1 MTNLKKIGI
10 SALAGSLVAM
20 SAAVAGELT
29 VSGGAK
35 ISYTNKGGNEYAPG
49 TAAAPGAVGVTGKG
63 FGMQEN
69 IAFNGSGELDNGFI
83 VSLGHVVHSDAAGSS
98 TSVITVDMGDM
109 GVLKYQQG
117 TGNIGFAKI
126 DDVMPTAGEE
136 VSDGLGILA
145 VDAQGVAVSASGQA
159 QGGTTYE
166 ADMGGNGFDYA
177 YSIDGVGSINLGYSP
192 GNVDTLTD
200 DGGVTG
206 AGANQDSGKSVHVV
220 LDSLVDGVTV
230 YAGTGQDGSN
240 DVDVAALTYA
250 VGPVTVGYQYTQID
264 IQAANG
270 AGAADSERSQASIA
284 FAINDNLSVSYGV
297 IETELDG
304 AANPVDEE
312 IKGMSLGYSMGGMTL
327 AAHHSEGEN
336 MGGSRLN
343 EVEHTEISLSFAF

>member
-35 ISYTNKGGNEYAPG
+35 ISYTNKGGNEYAGG
-49 TAAAPGAVGVTGKG
+49 TAAAPGNVGVQGKG

-98 TSVITVDMGDM
+98 TTVITVDMGDM

-126 DDVMPTAGEE
+126 DDVMPTAEE
-136 VSDGLGILA
+136 EISNGLSIA
-145 VDAQGVAVSASGQA
+145 AADSATGAAEFGQK
-159 QGGTTYE
+159 YE

-177 YSIDGVGSINLGYSP
+177 YSIDGVGSVNVGYSP

-200 DGGVTG
+200 DGAVTG
-206 AGANQDSGKSVHVV
+206 AGANEDSGKSVHVV
-220 LDSLVDGVTV
+220 LDSLVDGLTV

-250 VGPVTVGYQYTQID
+250 VGPVSVGYQWTEID

-270 AGAADSERSQASIA
+270 RGAADSTRAQASIA

-327 AAHHSEGEN
+327 NAHHNKGEN

-343 EVEHTEISLSFAF
+343 ESEHTEISLSFAF

>member
-20 SAAVAGELT
+20 SAAVAGELS

-35 ISYTNKGGNEYAPG
+35 ISYTNKGGNEFAG
-49 TAAAPGAVGVTGKG
+49 GAADAGLVGVSGKG

-69 IAFNGSGELDNGFI
+69 IAFNGSGELDNGFV

-126 DDVMPTAGEE
+126 DDVMPTAEE
-136 VSDGLGILA
+136 ETSNGLGINSTSSSTA
-145 VDAQGVAVSASGQA
+145 VAQSGVQ
-159 QGGTTYE
+159 YE

-200 DGGVTG
+200 DGATTG
-206 AGANQDSGKSVHVV
+206 AGSNNDSGKSVHVV
-220 LDSLVDGVTV
+220 LDSLVDGLAI

-250 VGPVTVGYQYTQID
+250 VGPVTVGYQYTEID
-264 IQAANG
+264 QEAVAT
-270 AGAADSERSQASIA
+270 AGRADSERSQASIA
-284 FAINDNLSVSYGV
+284 FAINDNLSVSYG
-297 IETELDG
+297 IIDTKLDG
-304 AANPVDEE
+304 AANAVDEE
-312 IKGMSLGYSMGGMTL
+312 ITGMSIGYSMGGMTL
-327 AAHHSEGEN
+327 NAHHNEGEN
-336 MGGSRLN
+336 MGGNALN

>member
-35 ISYTNKGGNEYAPG
+35 ISYTNKGGDEYAG
-49 TAAAPGAVGVTGKG
+49 GAAGAGVLGVQGKG

-69 IAFNGSGELDNGFI
+69 IAFNGSGELDNGFV

-126 DDVMPTAGEE
+126 DDVMPTAVEE
-136 VSDGLGILA
+136 VSDGLGINSTT
-145 VDAQGVAVSASGQA
+145 SATPQA
-159 QGGTTYE
+159 QGGTQYE

-177 YSIDGVGSINLGYSP
+177 YSMDGLGSINFGYSP

-200 DGGVTG
+200 DGAVTG
-206 AGANQDSGKSVHVV
+206 AGANKDSGKSVHVV
-220 LDSLVDGVTV
+220 LDSLVDGLTV

-250 VGPVTVGYQYTQID
+250 AGPITVGYQWTEID
-264 IQAANG
+264 IEAANG
-270 AGAADSERSQASIA
+270 NGAADSERSQASIA

-336 MGGSRLN
+336 MGGSRQN

>member
-20 SAAVAGELT
+20 SAAVAGELS

-35 ISYTNKGGNEYAPG
+35 ISYTNKGGNEYAG
-49 TAAAPGAVGVTGKG
+49 GAADAGVSGVSGKG
-63 FGMQEN
+63 FGMQQN
-69 IAFNGSGELDNGFI
+69 IAFNGSGELDNGFV
-83 VSLGHVVHSDAAGSS
+83 VSLGHVIHADLGGSS

-126 DDVMPTAGEE
+126 DDVMPTAEE
-136 VSDGLGILA
+136 ETSNGLGINSTTSSTL
-145 VDAQGVAVSASGQA
+145 VSQSGVQ
-159 QGGTTYE
+159 YE

-177 YSIDGVGSINLGYSP
+177 YSIDGVGSVNVGYSP

-200 DGGVTG
+200 DGATTG
-206 AGANQDSGKSVHVV
+206 AGANKDSGKSVHVV
-220 LDSLVDGVTV
+220 LDSLVDGLAI

-250 VGPVTVGYQYTQID
+250 AGPVTVGYQYTEID
-264 IQAANG
+264 REAAAA
-270 AGAADSERSQASIA
+270 AGAADSERRQASIA

-297 IETELDG
+297 METELDG

-327 AAHHSEGEN
+327 NAHHNEGEN
-336 MGGSRLN
+336 MGGNALN

>member
-20 SAAVAGELT
+20 SAAVAGELS

-35 ISYTNKGGNEYAPG
+35 ISYTNKGGTEDAQ
-49 TAAAPGAVGVTGKG
+49 VTGKG

-69 IAFNGSGELDNGFI
+69 IAFNGSGELDNGFV

-98 TSVITVDMGDM
+98 TSVITIDMGDM

-126 DDVMPTAGEE
+126 DDVMPTAEEE
-136 VSDGLGILA
+136 VSNGLSIA
-145 VDAQGVAVSASGQA
+145 AANSATGSAEFGQK
-159 QGGTTYE
+159 YE

-177 YSIDGVGSINLGYSP
+177 YSVDGLGSINVGYSP

-200 DGGVTG
+200 DGATTG
-206 AGANQDSGKSVHVV
+206 AGANKDSGKSVHVV
-220 LDSLVDGVTV
+220 LDSLVDGLTV

-250 VGPVTVGYQYTQID
+250 AGPITVGYQYTEID
-264 IQAANG
+264 VEAAAA
-270 AGAADSERSQASIA
+270 AGAADSERTQASIA
-284 FAINDNLSVSYGV
+284 FAINDNLSVSYGI

-304 AANPVDEE
+304 TANPVDEE
-312 IKGMSLGYSMGGMTL
+312 IKGMSLGYSMGGITL
-327 AAHHSEGEN
+327 SAHHNEGEN
-336 MGGSRLN
+336 MGGSRQN
-343 EVEHTEISLSFAF
+343 EVEHTEVSLSFAF

>member
-20 SAAVAGELT
+20 SAAVAGELS

-35 ISYTNKGGNEYAPG
+35 ISYTNKGGTEDAQ
-49 TAAAPGAVGVTGKG
+49 VTGKG

-69 IAFNGSGELDNGFI
+69 IAFNGSGELDNGFV

-98 TSVITVDMGDM
+98 TTVITVDMGDM

-126 DDVMPTAGEE
+126 DDVMPTAEEE
-136 VSDGLGILA
+136 VSNGLSIA
-145 VDAQGVAVSASGQA
+145 AANSATGSAEFGQK
-159 QGGTTYE
+159 YE

-177 YSIDGVGSINLGYSP
+177 YSMDGLGSINFGYSP

-200 DGGVTG
+200 DGATTG
-206 AGANQDSGKSVHVV
+206 AGANKDSGKSVHVV
-220 LDSLVDGVTV
+220 LDSLVDGLTV

-250 VGPVTVGYQYTQID
+250 AGPVTVGYQFTEID
-264 IQAANG
+264 REAANA
-270 AGAADSERSQASIA
+270 AGAADSKRTQASIA

-297 IETELDG
+297 IDTELDG
-304 AANPVDEE
+304 TANPVDEE

>member
-1 MTNLKKIGI
+1 MTNLKKIGV

-20 SAAVAGELT
+20 SAAVAGELS

-35 ISYTNKGGNEYAPG
+35 ISYTNKGGTEDAQ
-49 TAAAPGAVGVTGKG
+49 VTGKG

-69 IAFNGSGELDNGFI
+69 IAFNGSGELDNGFV

-98 TSVITVDMGDM
+98 TTVITVDMGDM

-126 DDVMPTAGEE
+126 DDVMPTAEEE
-136 VSDGLGILA
+136 VSNGLSIA
-145 VDAQGVAVSASGQA
+145 AADSATGAAEFGQK
-159 QGGTTYE
+159 YE

-177 YSIDGVGSINLGYSP
+177 YSVDGLGSINFGYSP

-200 DGGVTG
+200 DGATTG
-206 AGANQDSGKSVHVV
+206 AGANKDSGKSVHVV
-220 LDSLVDGVTV
+220 LDSLVDGLTV

-240 DVDVAALTYA
+240 DVDVAALVYA
-250 VGPVTVGYQYTQID
+250 AGPITVGYQYTEID
-264 IQAANG
+264 REAAN
-270 AGAADSERSQASIA
+270 AASAADSERTQASIA

-312 IKGMSLGYSMGGMTL
+312 IKGMSLGYSMGGITL
-327 AAHHSEGEN
+327 NAHHNKGED
-336 MGGSRLN
+336 MGGSTAN
-343 EVEHTEISLSFAF
+343 ESEHTEISLSLAF

>member
-35 ISYTNKGGNEYAPG
+35 ISYTNKGGDEYAG
-49 TAAAPGAVGVTGKG
+49 GAADAGVLGVSGKG

-69 IAFNGSGELDNGFI
+69 IAFNGSGELDNGFV

-98 TSVITVDMGDM
+98 TSVITIDMGDM

-126 DDVMPTAGEE
+126 DDVMPTAVEE
-136 VSDGLGILA
+136 VSDGIGINSTT
-145 VDAQGVAVSASGQA
+145 SATGSAEFGQK
-159 QGGTTYE
+159 YE

-177 YSIDGVGSINLGYSP
+177 YSMDGLGSINFGYSP

-200 DGGVTG
+200 DGATTG
-206 AGANQDSGKSVHVV
+206 AGANKDSGKSVHVV
-220 LDSLVDGVTV
+220 LDSLVDGLTV

-250 VGPVTVGYQYTQID
+250 AGPITVGYQYTEID
-264 IQAANG
+264 QEAAAS
-270 AGAADSERSQASIA
+270 AGKADSERTQASIA
-284 FAINDNLSVSYGV
+284 FAINDNLSVSYGI

-304 AANPVDEE
+304 TDNPVDEE
-312 IKGMSLGYSMGGMTL
+312 IKGMSLGYSMGGITL
-327 AAHHSEGEN
+327 SAHHNEGEN
-336 MGGSRLN
+336 MGGNRLN
-343 EVEHTEISLSFAF
+343 EVEHTEVS

>member
-69 IAFNGSGELDNGFI
+69 IAFNGSGELDNGFV

-126 DDVMPTAGEE
+126 DDVMPTAEEE
-136 VSDGLGILA
+136 VSNGLSIA
-145 VDAQGVAVSASGQA
+145 AANSASGVA
-159 QGGTTYE
+159 QGGVTYE

-177 YSIDGVGSINLGYSP
+177 YSIDGVGSVNLGYSP

-200 DGGVTG
+200 DGATTG

-220 LDSLVDGVTV
+220 LDSLVDGLTV

-250 VGPVTVGYQYTQID
+250 AGPVTVGYQYTEID
-264 IQAANG
+264 REAANV
-270 AGAADSERSQASIA
+270 ASAADSQRTQASIA

-304 AANPVDEE
+304 AANAQDEE
-312 IKGMSLGYSMGGMTL
+312 ITGMSIGYSMGGMTL
-327 AAHHSEGEN
+327 NAHHNKGED
-336 MGGSRLN
+336 MGGSAAN
-343 EVEHTEISLSFAF
+343 EAEHTEISLSLAF

>member
-20 SAAVAGELT
+20 SAAVAGELS

-35 ISYTNKGGNEYAPG
+35 ISYTNKGGNEYAG
-49 TAAAPGAVGVTGKG
+49 GAADAGVLGVSGKG

-69 IAFNGSGELDNGFI
+69 IAFNGSGELDNGFV

-126 DDVMPTAGEE
+126 DDVMPTAEE
-136 VSDGLGILA
+136 ETSNGLGINSTTSSTS
-145 VDAQGVAVSASGQA
+145 VSQSGVQ
-159 QGGTTYE
+159 YE

-200 DGGVTG
+200 DGATTG
-206 AGANQDSGKSVHVV
+206 AGANKDSGKSVHVV
-220 LDSLVDGVTV
+220 LDSLVDGLTV
-230 YAGTGQDGSN
+230 YAGTGQDGSE
-240 DVDVAALTYA
+240 DVDVAAVTYA
-250 VGPVTVGYQYTQID
+250 AGPVTVGYQYTEID
-264 IQAANG
+264 REAAN
-270 AGAADSERSQASIA
+270 AASAADSERRQASIA
-284 FAINDNLSVSYGV
+284 FAINDNLSVSYG
-297 IETELDG
+297 IIDTELDG
-304 AANPVDEE
+304 ADNPVDEE
-312 IKGMSLGYSMGGMTL
+312 LKGMSIGYSMGGMTL
-327 AAHHSEGEN
+327 NAHHNKGEN

-343 EVEHTEISLSFAF
+343 ETEHTEISLSLAF